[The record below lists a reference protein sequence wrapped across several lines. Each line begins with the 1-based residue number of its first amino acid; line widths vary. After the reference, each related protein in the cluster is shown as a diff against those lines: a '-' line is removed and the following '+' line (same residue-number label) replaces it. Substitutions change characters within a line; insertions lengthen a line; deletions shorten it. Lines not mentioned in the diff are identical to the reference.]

1 MAQRPDLPVDGT
13 TITSACGTTVREQ
26 IVTPF
31 SNATD
36 RAGEIPSSGTSA
48 RQPGMVSTLTASDAT
63 NGLYVFAGAAWR
75 APWNLPWGNVAT
87 SGLPSSFSFNA
98 SGGGS
103 VNANYSATFTWTAVN
118 NRNYLV
124 TFGGEFNNGAVT
136 GLMSTA
142 AIYTNASPPVPVSYA
157 GIRATFESA
166 SGISTNSQETR
177 STAFVYTATSSG
189 TLTWKF
195 GAIANTATTTQT
207 FIPNLL
213 SIVDIGPAGAP
224 V

>member
-13 TITSACGTTVREQ
+13 TITSAWGTTVREQ

-36 RAGEIPSSGTSA
+36 RASEMPSSGTSA
-48 RQPGMVSTLTASDAT
+48 RVAGMVSTLTASDTT
-63 NGLYVFAGAAWR
+63 NGLYVYNGTSWR
-75 APWNLPWGNVAT
+75 APWNLPWGALAT
-87 SGLPSSFSFNA
+87 SPTLPSSFTFNTT
-98 SGGGS
+98 
-103 VNANYSATFTWTAVN
+103 ANYSANFTWASVN

-124 TFGGEFNNGAVT
+124 TFGGEFNNGTVT
-136 GLMSTA
+136 GAMDTA
-142 AIYTNASPPVPVSYA
+142 AIYTNAAPPVAVSYA
-157 GIRATFESA
+157 GVRASFFDPSA
-166 SGISTNSQETR
+166 QETR
-177 STAFVYTATSSG
+177 STAFVFTATSSG

-195 GAIANTATTTQT
+195 GAISNASATNQT
-207 FIPNLL
+207 FIPQLL

>member
-13 TITSACGTTVREQ
+13 TITSAWGTTVREQ

-31 SNATD
+31 SNATNRD
-36 RAGEIPSSGTSA
+36 GEIPSSGTSA
-48 RQPGMVSTLTASDAT
+48 RQPGMVSTLTASDTT
-63 NGLYVFAGAAWR
+63 NGLYIFAGTAWR

-87 SGLPSSFSFNA
+87 SGLPSSFSFTNTA
-98 SGGGS
+98 GYSG
-103 VNANYSATFTWTAVN
+103 NFTWTSVN

-124 TFGGEFNNGAVT
+124 TFGGEFNNSTVLGV
-136 GLMSTA
+136 MDTA
-142 AIYTNASPPVPVSYA
+142 AIYTNASPPVAVNYA
-157 GIRATFESA
+157 GIRATFETA
-166 SGISTNSQETR
+166 TAMSTNSQETR
-177 STAFVYTATSSG
+177 STAFVFTATSSG

-195 GAIANTATTTQT
+195 GAVSNASATSQT

>member
-13 TITSACGTTVREQ
+13 TITSAWGTTVREQ

-36 RAGEIPSSGTSA
+36 RSSEIPSSGTSA
-48 RQPGMVSTLTASDAT
+48 RVAGMVSTLTASDET
-63 NGLYVFAGAAWR
+63 NGLYVYNGASWR

-87 SGLPSSFSFNA
+87 SGLPSSFSFNTT
-98 SGGGS
+98 
-103 VNANYSATFTWTAVN
+103 ANYSGNFTWTSVN

-124 TFGGEFNNGAVT
+124 TFGGEFNNGTVL
-136 GLMSTA
+136 GVVDTA
-142 AIYTNASPPVPVSYA
+142 AIYTNAAPPVAVSYA
-157 GIRATFESA
+157 GIRATFA
-166 SGISTNSQETR
+166 TVGGGGATISQNSQETR
-177 STAFVYTATSSG
+177 STAFVFTAISSG

-195 GAIANTATTTQT
+195 GAISNASATNQT
-207 FIPNLL
+207 FSPNLL

>member
-13 TITSACGTTVREQ
+13 TITSAWGTTVREQ

-31 SNATD
+31 SDATN
-36 RAGEIPSSGTSA
+36 RAGEIPSSGTNA
-48 RQPGMVSTLTASDAT
+48 RVPGMVSTLTASDTT
-63 NGLYVFAGAAWR
+63 NGLYVFNGASWR

-87 SGLPSSFSFNA
+87 SGLPSSFSFTA
-98 SGGGS
+98 TAGYSG
-103 VNANYSATFTWTAVN
+103 NFTWTSVN

-124 TFGGEFNNGAVT
+124 TFGGEFNNGTALGV
-136 GLMSTA
+136 MDTA
-142 AIYTNASPPVPVSYA
+142 AIYTNASPPVAVSYA

-166 SGISTNSQETR
+166 TGMSTNSQETR
-177 STAFVYTATSSG
+177 STAFVFTATSSG

-195 GAIANTATTTQT
+195 GAIGNAAGSQT

>member
-1 MAQRPDLPVDGT
+1 
-13 TITSACGTTVREQ
+13 VREQ

-31 SNATD
+31 STATD
-36 RAGEIPSSGTSA
+36 RAGEVPNAGTSA
-48 RQPGMVSTLTASDAT
+48 RVAGMVSTLTASDAT
-63 NGLYVFAGAAWR
+63 NGLYVFNGASWR

-87 SGLPSSFSFNA
+87 SGLPSSFTFNTT
-98 SGGGS
+98 
-103 VNANYSATFTWTAVN
+103 ANYSANFTWTSVN

-124 TFGGEFNNGAVT
+124 TFGGEVNNGTVL
-136 GLMSTA
+136 GVVDTA

-157 GIRATFESA
+157 GIRATFA
-166 SGISTNSQETR
+166 TVGGATISQNSQETR
-177 STAFVYTATSSG
+177 STAFLFTATSSG

-195 GAIANTATTTQT
+195 GAVSNASATNQT

-213 SIVDIGPAGAP
+213 SILDVGPAGAP

>member
-13 TITSACGTTVREQ
+13 TITSAWGTTVREQ

-36 RAGEIPSSGTSA
+36 RAGEIPNTGTSA
-48 RQPGMVSTLTASDAT
+48 RVAGMVSTLTASDTT
-63 NGLYVFAGAAWR
+63 NGLYVFNGASWR
-75 APWNLPWGNVAT
+75 APWNLPHGNVAT
-87 SGLPSSFSFNA
+87 SGLPSSFTFNTTA
-98 SGGGS
+98 GYSG
-103 VNANYSATFTWTAVN
+103 NFTWTSVN
-118 NRNYLV
+118 KRNYLV
-124 TFGGEFNNGAVT
+124 TFGGEFNNGTVT
-136 GLMSTA
+136 GVMDTA
-142 AIYTNASPPVPVSYA
+142 AIYTNAAPPVAVSYA

-166 SGISTNSQETR
+166 TAMSTNSQETR
-177 STAFVYTATSSG
+177 STAFVFTATSSG

-195 GAIANTATTTQT
+195 GAVSNASATNQT
-207 FIPNLL
+207 FIPQLL